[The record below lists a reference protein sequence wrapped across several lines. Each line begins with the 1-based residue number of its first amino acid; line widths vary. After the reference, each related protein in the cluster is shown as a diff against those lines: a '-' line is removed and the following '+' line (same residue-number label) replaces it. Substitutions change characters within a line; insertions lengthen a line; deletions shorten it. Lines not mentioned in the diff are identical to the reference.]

1 LEPVPERI
9 KYVLALLLALIVAAM
24 LVSPAVN
31 IAPTTVHAWN
41 AARHLATPMCA
52 IVGTSLAG
60 AVTKTQVLLLA
71 ITTPIAPGAADLTA
85 LNCTR
90 LC

>member
-1 LEPVPERI
+1 MPVPERI
-9 KYVLALLLALIVAAM
+9 KIALVVLLALIVAVM

-41 AARHLATPMCA
+41 AARHLAAPLCA
-52 IVGTSLAG
+52 IVGTSLPG
-60 AVTKTQVLLLA
+60 AALKTQVLHLA
-71 ITTPIAPGAADLTA
+71 IIIPIAPGAADLAA

>member
-1 LEPVPERI
+1 MLERI
-9 KYVLALLLALIVAAM
+9 KIALALLLALVVAVM

-41 AARHLATPMCA
+41 AARHLAAPLCA
-52 IVGTSLAG
+52 IAGTSLAG
-60 AVTKTQVLLLA
+60 AAPKTQALLLA
-71 ITTPIAPGAADLTA
+71 IIIPIAPGAADRTA

>member
-1 LEPVPERI
+1 MPERI
-9 KYVLALLLALIVAAM
+9 KYALALLLALIVAVM

-41 AARHLATPMCA
+41 AARHLAAPLCA
-52 IVGTSLAG
+52 IAGTSLAG
-60 AVTKTQVLLLA
+60 TAPKTQVLLPA
-71 ITTPIAPGAADLTA
+71 IIVPIAPGAADLTA

>member
-1 LEPVPERI
+1 VPERI
-9 KYVLALLLALIVAAM
+9 KIALAVLLTLMVAMM

-31 IAPTTVHAWN
+31 IAPTTVHAWS
-41 AARHLATPMCA
+41 AARHLAAPLCA
-52 IVGTSLAG
+52 IAGTSLAG
-60 AVTKTQVLLLA
+60 AAPKTQVLLLA
-71 ITTPIAPGAADLTA
+71 IIIPIAPGAADLTA

>member
-1 LEPVPERI
+1 MPERI
-9 KYVLALLLALIVAAM
+9 KIALAVLLALIVAVM

-31 IAPTTVHAWN
+31 IAPTTVHAWS
-41 AARHLATPMCA
+41 AARHLSAPLCA
-52 IVGTSLAG
+52 IGGTLPAG
-60 AVTKTQVLLLA
+60 AVLKTQVLLLA
-71 ITTPIAPGAADLTA
+71 IIIPIAPGAADLTA